1 MAGGDYYT
9 IACLAM
15 HGKAARKTQVR
26 SPQEPD
32 ITQHTSGQKLVFTK
46 SHDSN
51 NVSIAKEA
59 GPSLDSGFGL
69 LASSTRTRPTQRSAP
84 GGGVGR
90 LELEINVAPCI
101 AGGRE
106 A

>member
-1 MAGGDYYT
+1 MSQ
-9 IACLAM
+9 
-15 HGKAARKTQVR
+15 HARK
-26 SPQEPD
+26 SSSKDPGSKP
-32 ITQHTSGQKLVFTK
+32 SGTKHDATYLRAKISFMK
-46 SHDSN
+46 SHDLN

-69 LASSTRTRPTQRSAP
+69 LASSTRTRPTQHSAP
-84 GGGVGR
+84 RGGVVR
-90 LELEINVAPCI
+90 LESVIKAAACI